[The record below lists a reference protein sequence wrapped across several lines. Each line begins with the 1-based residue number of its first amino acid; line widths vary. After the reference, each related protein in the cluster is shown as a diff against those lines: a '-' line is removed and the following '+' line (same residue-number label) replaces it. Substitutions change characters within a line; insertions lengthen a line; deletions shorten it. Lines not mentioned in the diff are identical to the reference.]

1 MLYNLYKIVWL
12 VIDLSKW
19 VLDKVYLIL
28 NVFLFFEVI
37 LIIYKYIFLKMLK

>member
-37 LIIYKYIFLKMLK
+37 SIIYKYIFLKMLK